1 MDENPPLTVFP
12 YYFNGSEYY
21 PVVPVVFVVGKK
33 RIRTQALI
41 DSGATISVFG
51 EETAENL
58 GVKIEKGEKT
68 ILGGVGGRIIGYIH
82 KLRLRVAGKDFICPI
97 VFSREYLVSFNLLGR
112 EEFFQRFKIIFEE
125 KKNLVRL
132 E

>member
-112 EEFFQRFKIIFEE
+112 E
-125 KKNLVRL
+125 
-132 E
+132 

>member
-82 KLRLRVAGKDFICPI
+82 KLRLRVAGKYFICPI